1 MKDAVE
7 AATAFAR
14 AVAAGDAEAA
24 HKMLSHQLA
33 ADVAAVEL
41 STQFG
46 ALADA
51 MGGVTG
57 IGQAMV
63 ILEDWPGMS
72 AEDRAMVYVPLEGDE
87 FSEAVTLTISASDE
101 SLRIS
106 AIEWGRP

>member
-1 MKDAVE
+1 MKNAIE
-7 AATAFAR
+7 AASAFVR
-14 AVAAGDAEAA
+14 AGGAEAA
-24 HKMLSHQLA
+24 HGMLSHQVA
-33 ADVAAVEL
+33 ADVAAVDF
-41 STQFG
+41 SMQFG
-46 ALADA
+46 ALADD

-57 IGQAMV
+57 IGPAMV